1 MKILLVCKGEYRYS
15 FPAVARTL
23 KALFGCEVVAMTFT
37 TPTARMMEQ
46 SGAFHEVH
54 NLAAHLK
61 GFVRHHEAD
70 ECLQALER
78 TEFAEMLNRMVY
90 ADRILVRYPFERV
103 VKMMAGVLDFWEK
116 LLVRIQPNTILSE
129 VACATEWIGYSLARS
144 LNITYLVPCI
154 TPVTNR
160 VFFTRSPEGGW
171 EAAGELYNELKR
183 RDLNSEE
190 TKTAEEFLQVF
201 RTRNTRHRC
210 LKWDLRSP
218 LDLDLDQ
225 LRKRLVRVPF
235 RIHTCWEDGYFEIGS
250 FDGVPPWE
258 PVLHDLLRVVRHVY
272 AEQFVFTRRI
282 PNGRTLYFPLHMQPE
297 YTTDVRAPFFT
308 NQLALIESIA
318 KAAPIGS
325 RLLVKDHP
333 AMRGIRNLSYYRTL
347 RSLYNVDLL
356 SPAVDSHSLISG
368 SDVNLTITGTTA
380 WESIL
385 YERPVIAFGPL
396 FYGYFDLIYPCRN
409 VADLPELIPGVI
421 RNFRPDR
428 RLLLKFIWSFLATA
442 PNFQWGS
449 TIRYP
454 GVIEKGN
461 LEQIAKAMFLDSKS
475 RVAPQTDEISV
486 TT

>member
-37 TPTARMMEQ
+37 TPTTRMMEQ

-61 GFVRHHEAD
+61 DFVRHYEAD
-70 ECLQALER
+70 ECLQALQR
-78 TEFAEMLNRMVY
+78 TPSAGMLNRMVY

-103 VKMMAGVLDFWEK
+103 LKMMAGVHDFWEK
-116 LLVRIQPNTILSE
+116 LLARTQPDTILGE
-129 VACATEWIGYSLARS
+129 IACATEWVGYSLAKS

-154 TPVTNR
+154 TPVANR

-171 EAAGELYNELKR
+171 EAAEELYRELKR

-201 RTRNTRHRC
+201 RAGNARHPC
-210 LKWDLRSP
+210 LRWDLRSP
-218 LDLDLDQ
+218 LRLDIGQ
-225 LRKRLVRVPF
+225 LKKRLRRVPF
-235 RIHTCWEDGYFEIGS
+235 RIRTYWEDGQFEIGS
-250 FDGVPPWE
+250 YDGTPPWE
-258 PVLHDLLRVVRHVY
+258 PVLDDLLRAARHAY
-272 AEQFVFTRRI
+272 AEQFLFQTRI
-282 PNGRTLYFPLHMQPE
+282 PKGRTLYFPLHMQPE
-297 YTTDVRAPFFT
+297 YTTDVRAPFFS

-333 AMRGIRNLSYYRTL
+333 AMRGSRDLSYYRRL
-347 RSLYNVDLL
+347 RSLYNVYLL
-356 SPAVDSHSLISG
+356 SPAVDSHNLIVG
-368 SDVNLTITGTTA
+368 ADVNLTITGTTA

-385 YERPVIAFGPL
+385 YEKPVIAFGPL
-396 FYGYFDLIYPCRN
+396 FYGYFDQIYPCRN
-409 VADLPELIPGVI
+409 VADLPELIPEAI

-428 RLLLKFIWSFLATA
+428 TLLLKFIWSFLATA

-454 GVIEKGN
+454 GVIEKNN
-461 LEQIAKAMFLDSKS
+461 LEQIARTVLDNSGS
-475 RVAPQTDEISV
+475 RITI